1 MSAPR
6 DPWADPATD
15 TAPGAPYAG
24 PPATA
29 PRPAW
34 APGSG
39 PAPGWAPAAPGWA
52 PVAPGWAAPG
62 WPPPAGPRRPGQ
74 VVAAAVLAFVQ
85 AALVG
90 LTSGYVLLAAS
101 VFTLAEGDPAFP
113 WDSGALATEATV
125 LAAVQIGSVVLLVV
139 AGALALTRRGGAARG
154 SLLAAHGVQVALAL
168 YWGVRL
174 VSLARAAVGPEASG
188 VLLVAVLCF
197 AAMPAVGL
205 GLLVGAPAR
214 AWFSG
219 AGPAGSPG
227 GGPAAFPGGG
237 SAAFPGGG
245 PAGR

>member
-1 MSAPR
+1 MTAPR

-24 PPATA
+24 PPATV
-29 PRPAW
+29 PPPAW
-34 APGSG
+34 GA
-39 PAPGWAPAAPGWA
+39 APGWAPAPPGWGPAPPGWGPVPPGWA
-52 PVAPGWAAPG
+52 DPGR
-62 WPPPAGPRRPGQ
+62 PPPAGPRRPGQ

-90 LTSGYVLLAAS
+90 LTSAYLLLVAS
-101 VFTLAEGDPAFP
+101 VFALSGGDPAFP
-113 WDSGALATEATV
+113 WDGGALATEATA
-125 LAAVQIGSVVLLVV
+125 LALVQIASVVLLVA
-139 AGALALTRRGGAARG
+139 AGVLALTRRGRAARG
-154 SLLAAHGVQVALAL
+154 SLLAAHGVQVALAV

-174 VSLARAAVGPEASG
+174 VSLAGAAVGSGASG

-219 AGPAGSPG
+219 AGPAASPG
-227 GGPAAFPGGG
+227 GGA
-237 SAAFPGGG
+237 
-245 PAGR
+245 AGR